1 MHTFILDLYEKTE
14 KGTKVITDPSQK
26 QEIVE
31 KYQQICLE
39 AEKEEPPAQKNKRGK
54 PKQTKGKNL
63 VDRLIKY
70 QTGFLAFAF
79 EQVPFSNNQAEQD
92 IRPIK
97 IKAKVA
103 MSFRTLHGAQVY
115 ARIQGVIK
123 TLRKHKMNVLQ
134 NLININLKQKIVFN
148 T

>member
-1 MHTFILDLYEKTE
+1 VLL
-14 KGTKVITDPSQK
+14 
-26 QEIVE
+26 
-31 KYQQICLE
+31 CLA
-39 AEKEEPPAQKNKRGK
+39 AEKEESPAQKNKRGK

-63 VDRLIKY
+63 LDRLVKY
-70 QTGFLAFAF
+70 QTRFLAFAF

-115 ARIQGVIK
+115 ARIQGECRPGVIK

-134 NLININLKQKIVFN
+134 TLININLKQKIVFN

>member
-1 MHTFILDLYEKTE
+1 
-14 KGTKVITDPSQK
+14 VITDPSQK